1 MRAEAQSYATSI
13 QQALDLKHEDHFRV
27 AYLLPALATGLVAMT
42 VPDKPR
48 SSRQQY
54 RLTDAG
60 LARRAEL
67 LRKGNR

>member
-1 MRAEAQSYATSI
+1 
-13 QQALDLKHEDHFRV
+13 V
-27 AYLLPALATGLVAMT
+27 VMT

-60 LARRAEL
+60 LARRADL
-67 LRKGNR
+67 LRRRNT